1 MAMGREGDRQGDLIV
16 TWGEMARSPGHV
28 FYDRLQ
34 EVLIAAGFDGFV
46 ETACQS
52 YYAPKMGA
60 PSVPPGRYF
69 RMHMVGYF
77 EGIASERGIAW
88 RCSDSMSLRDFLRLE
103 NREEVPDH
111 SWLSKTRGR
120 LPHEVHETVFGWV
133 LKLVAEKGLIRGK
146 RIGVDASTMEANAA
160 LRTIVRRDDGRS
172 YREMLTQMAK
182 ESGIE
187 TPSADDLVRTDRAR
201 KGKKLSNE
209 EWTSQTDPDARIAKL
224 KDGRTHL
231 AYKPEH
237 AVDLD
242 TGVIV
247 AAALHPA
254 DQGDTTTIE
263 GTLTAAEKN
272 LAQVG
277 AAPTNQEPSEL
288 VADKGY
294 HSRAVL
300 KSLDDGV
307 WKTRIAE
314 PKQPGF
320 SRWHGDDEARAA
332 VYANRTRLGSG
343 VGKQAMRRR
352 AEIVER
358 SFAHNLDRGG
368 MRRTWLRGRENVHKR
383 YLVHVAGHNLGIL
396 MRALY
401 GQGTPREGC
410 GGRIRPHFRS
420 PIRRGAGFRP
430 DRHRQRGTRRNRHP
444 RHRPDAKLKNRDF
457 INGAAKASGQAR
469 RGRPLARPAD
479 AWRRRPG
486 AGDQAAAKRLRHLHS
501 AGLAPFAF
509 VGLRCRQGNSSHPR
523 AAGERRDRPFLST
536 CPNTNA
542 ENRARP
548 RAG

>member
-1 MAMGREGDRQGDLIV
+1 MAMGRESDRQSDLMM
-16 TWGEMARSPGHV
+16 TWAEIPSSPGHV

-34 EVLIAAGFDGFV
+34 EVLIAGGFDGFV
-46 ETACQS
+46 ETACQP

-77 EGIASERGIAW
+77 EGICSERGIAW

-103 NREEVPDH
+103 NREKVPDH

-120 LPHEVHETVFGWV
+120 LPREIHETVFGWV
-133 LKLVAEKGLIRGK
+133 LKLVAEQGLVKGK
-146 RIGVDASTMEANAA
+146 RIGIDASTMEANAA
-160 LRTIVRRDDGRS
+160 LRTIVRRDDGRT
-172 YREMLTQMAK
+172 YREMLTQIAK

-187 TPSADDLVRTDRAR
+187 TPSADDLVRIDRTR

-209 EWTSQTDPDARIAKL
+209 EWTSKTDPEAKIAKL

-254 DQGDTTTIE
+254 DNGDTTTIE
-263 GTLTAAEKN
+263 GTLASAEKN
-272 LAQVG
+272 LAQID
-277 AAPTNQEPSEL
+277 AAPTQDEPSEL

-294 HSRAVL
+294 HSRAIL
-300 KSLDDGV
+300 KTLDKGV

-320 SRWHGDDEARAA
+320 SRWHGDDKARAA

-368 MRRTWLRGRENVHKR
+368 MRRTWLRGRDNVHKR

-396 MRALY
+396 MRLLIGA
-401 GQGTPREGC
+401 GTPRE
-410 GGRIRPHFRS
+410 
-420 PIRRGAGFRP
+420 
-430 DRHRQRGTRRNRHP
+430 
-444 RHRPDAKLKNRDF
+444 
-457 INGAAKASGQAR
+457 
-469 RGRPLARPAD
+469 
-479 AWRRRPG
+479 
-486 AGDQAAAKRLRHLHS
+486 AAAR
-501 AGLAPFAF
+501 ALACVFFFYTEEAVTIVFVAASYDGFARSDC
-509 VGLRCRQGNSSHPR
+509 G
-523 AAGERRDRPFLST
+523 RR
-536 CPNTNA
+536 
-542 ENRARP
+542 
-548 RAG
+548 

>member
-1 MAMGREGDRQGDLIV
+1 MAMGREGDRQDDLIV
-16 TWGEMARSPGHV
+16 SWGEMPRSPGHV

-34 EVLIAAGFDGFV
+34 EVLLAGGFDLFV
-46 ETACQS
+46 ETSCQP

-103 NREEVPDH
+103 NREKVPDH

-120 LPHEVHETVFGWV
+120 LPHEVHETMFGWV
-133 LKLVAEKGLIRGK
+133 LKLVAEHGLVKGK

-160 LRTIVRRDDGRS
+160 LRTIVRRDDGRT
-172 YREMLTQMAK
+172 YREMLRQMAK
-182 ESGIE
+182 ESGID
-187 TPSADDLVRTDRAR
+187 TPSADDLIRLDRAR

-209 EWTSQTDPDARIAKL
+209 EWTSKTDPEAKIAKL

-242 TGVIV
+242 TGIIV

-254 DQGDTTTIE
+254 DEGDTTTLE
-263 GTLTAAEKN
+263 GTLTAAQKN
-272 LAQVG
+272 LARVSV
-277 AAPTNQEPSEL
+277 APTKQEPSEL

-294 HSRAVL
+294 HSRALL
-300 KSLDDGV
+300 KTLDDGV

-314 PKQPGF
+314 PKQSGF
-320 SRWHGDDEARAA
+320 SRWHGDDKARVA
-332 VYANRTRLGSG
+332 VYANRTRLGSA
-343 VGKQAMRRR
+343 VGRQAMRRR

-396 MRALY
+396 MRLLIGA
-401 GQGTPREGC
+401 GTPKEAAARGLAYRFFVDTEEAVA
-410 GGRIRPHFRS
+410 IILVAAS
-420 PIRRGAGFRP
+420 PDGFAMLVVAV
-430 DRHRQRGTRRNRHP
+430 T
-444 RHRPDAKLKNRDF
+444 AE
-457 INGAAKASGQAR
+457 
-469 RGRPLARPAD
+469 PAD
-479 AWRRRPG
+479 QKPT
-486 AGDQAAAKRLRHLHS
+486 
-501 AGLAPFAF
+501 
-509 VGLRCRQGNSSHPR
+509 SST
-523 AAGERRDRPFLST
+523 G
-536 CPNTNA
+536 C
-542 ENRARP
+542 
-548 RAG
+548 

>member
-1 MAMGREGDRQGDLIV
+1 MAMGRESDRQSDLMV
-16 TWGEMARSPGHV
+16 SWAEMPRSPGHV

-34 EVLIAAGFDGFV
+34 EVLIANGFDGFV
-46 ETACQS
+46 ETACQP

-77 EGIASERGIAW
+77 EGICSERGIAW

-103 NREEVPDH
+103 NREKVPDH

-120 LPHEVHETVFGWV
+120 LPREIHETVFGWV
-133 LKLVAEKGLIRGK
+133 LKLVAEQGLVKGK
-146 RIGVDASTMEANAA
+146 RIGIDASTMEANAA
-160 LRTIVRRDDGRS
+160 LRTIVRRNDGRT
-172 YREMLTQMAK
+172 YHEMLKQMAK
-182 ESGIE
+182 ESGID
-187 TPSADDLVRTDRAR
+187 TPSADDLVRIDRSR

-209 EWTSQTDPDARIAKL
+209 EWISRTDPEAKIAKL

-254 DQGDTTTIE
+254 DNGDTTTIE
-263 GTLTAAEKN
+263 GTLATTQKN
-272 LAQVG
+272 LAQIN
-277 AAPTNQEPSEL
+277 AAPSSDKPSEL

-294 HSRAVL
+294 HSRALL
-300 KSLDDGV
+300 KDLNAGA

-314 PKQPGF
+314 PKQRGF
-320 SRWHGDDEARAA
+320 SRWHGDDKARAA
-332 VYANRTRLGSG
+332 VYANRARLGSG

-383 YLVHVAGHNLGIL
+383 YLVHVAGHNLGIM
-396 MRALY
+396 MRLLIGA
-401 GQGTPREGC
+401 GTPRE
-410 GGRIRPHFRS
+410 
-420 PIRRGAGFRP
+420 
-430 DRHRQRGTRRNRHP
+430 
-444 RHRPDAKLKNRDF
+444 
-457 INGAAKASGQAR
+457 
-469 RGRPLARPAD
+469 
-479 AWRRRPG
+479 
-486 AGDQAAAKRLRHLHS
+486 AAAR
-501 AGLAPFAF
+501 ALAYAFFFYSDEAVMVVLVAPSYDGFA
-509 VGLRCRQGNSSHPR
+509 VVVMAVTDDP
-523 AAGERRDRPFLST
+523 A
-536 CPNTNA
+536 
-542 ENRARP
+542 
-548 RAG
+548 

>member
-16 TWGEMARSPGHV
+16 TWVEMPRSPGHV

-34 EVLIAAGFDGFV
+34 EVLIAGGFDGFV

-52 YYAPKMGA
+52 YYAAKMGA

-103 NREEVPDH
+103 NREKVPDH

-146 RIGVDASTMEANAA
+146 RIGLDASTMEANAA
-160 LRTIVRRDDGRS
+160 LRTIVRREDGRS
-172 YREMLTQMAK
+172 YRDMLTQMAK

-187 TPSADDLVRTDRAR
+187 TPSADDLVRIDRAR
-201 KGKKLSNE
+201 KGKKLSND

-263 GTLTAAEKN
+263 GTLAAAEKN

-277 AAPTNQEPSEL
+277 AAPTNQDPSEL

-300 KSLDDGV
+300 KTLDDGV

-320 SRWHGDDEARAA
+320 SRWHGDAEARAA

-396 MRALY
+396 MRLLIGA
-401 GQGTPREGC
+401 GTPR
-410 GGRIRPHFRS
+410 
-420 PIRRGAGFRP
+420 
-430 DRHRQRGTRRNRHP
+430 
-444 RHRPDAKLKNRDF
+444 
-457 INGAAKASGQAR
+457 GAAAR
-469 RGRPLARPAD
+469 
-479 AWRRRPG
+479 
-486 AGDQAAAKRLRHLHS
+486 
-501 AGLAPFAF
+501 GLAYLLF
-509 VGLRCRQGNSSHPR
+509 VYTRQAVAIILV
-523 AAGERRDRPFLST
+523 AASPDGFTVLVVAVTADPGR
-536 CPNTNA
+536 
-542 ENRARP
+542 
-548 RAG
+548 

>member
-1 MAMGREGDRQGDLIV
+1 MGREGDRQGDLIV
-16 TWGEMARSPGHV
+16 TWEEMPRSPGHV

-34 EVLIAAGFDGFV
+34 EVLIAGGFDLFV
-46 ETACQS
+46 ETACQP

-60 PSVPPGRYF
+60 PSLPPGRYF

-88 RCSDSMSLRDFLRLE
+88 RCSDSMSLREFLRLE

-120 LPHEVHETVFGWV
+120 LPREVHERVFGWV
-133 LKLVAEKGLIRGK
+133 LKLVAEQGLVKGK

-160 LRTIVRRDDGRS
+160 LRTIVRREDGRT
-172 YREMLTQMAK
+172 YREMLRRMAK
-182 ESGIE
+182 ESGID
-187 TPSADDLVRTDRAR
+187 TPTADDLVRIDRNR

-209 EWTSQTDPDARIAKL
+209 EWTSKTDPEAKIAKL
-224 KDGRTHL
+224 KDGRTRL

-242 TGVIV
+242 TGIVV

-272 LAQVG
+272 LAQLS
-277 AAPTNQEPSEL
+277 AAPTTDQPSEL
-288 VADKGY
+288 AADKGY
-294 HSRAVL
+294 HSRALL
-300 KSLDDGV
+300 KSLDGGV

-320 SRWHGDDEARAA
+320 SRWHGDDKARVA

-343 VGKQAMRRR
+343 AGRQAMRRR

-396 MRALY
+396 MRLLIGA
-401 GQGTPREGC
+401 GTPRE
-410 GGRIRPHFRS
+410 
-420 PIRRGAGFRP
+420 
-430 DRHRQRGTRRNRHP
+430 
-444 RHRPDAKLKNRDF
+444 
-457 INGAAKASGQAR
+457 
-469 RGRPLARPAD
+469 
-479 AWRRRPG
+479 
-486 AGDQAAAKRLRHLHS
+486 AAAR
-501 AGLAPFAF
+501 ALAYLCF
-509 VGLRCRQGNSSHPR
+509 VCTEK
-523 AAGERRDRPFLST
+523 AAAIILIAASRDRFAILVVAAAAAP
-536 CPNTNA
+536 A
-542 ENRARP
+542 
-548 RAG
+548 

>member
-1 MAMGREGDRQGDLIV
+1 MAMGREGDRQDDLIV
-16 TWGEMARSPGHV
+16 SWGEMPRSPGHV

-34 EVLIAAGFDGFV
+34 EVLLAGGFDLFV
-46 ETACQS
+46 ETSCQP

-103 NREEVPDH
+103 NREKVPDH

-133 LKLVAEKGLIRGK
+133 LQLVAEKGLIRGH

-160 LRTIVRRDDGRS
+160 LRTIVRRDDGRT
-172 YREMLTQMAK
+172 YREMLRQMAK
-182 ESGIE
+182 ESGID
-187 TPSADDLVRTDRAR
+187 TPSADDLIRLDRAR

-209 EWTSQTDPDARIAKL
+209 EWTSKTDPEAKIAKL

-242 TGVIV
+242 TGIIV

-254 DQGDTTTIE
+254 DEGDTTTLE
-263 GTLTAAEKN
+263 GTLTAAQKN
-272 LAQVG
+272 LARVSV
-277 AAPTNQEPSEL
+277 APTKQEPSEL

-294 HSRAVL
+294 HSRALL
-300 KSLDDGV
+300 KTLDDGV

-314 PKQPGF
+314 PKQSGF
-320 SRWHGDDEARAA
+320 SRWHGDDKARVA

-343 VGKQAMRRR
+343 VGRQAMRRR

-383 YLVHVAGHNLGIL
+383 YLVHLAGHNLGIL
-396 MRALY
+396 MRLLIGA
-401 GQGTPREGC
+401 GTPRE
-410 GGRIRPHFRS
+410 
-420 PIRRGAGFRP
+420 
-430 DRHRQRGTRRNRHP
+430 
-444 RHRPDAKLKNRDF
+444 
-457 INGAAKASGQAR
+457 
-469 RGRPLARPAD
+469 
-479 AWRRRPG
+479 
-486 AGDQAAAKRLRHLHS
+486 AAAR
-501 AGLAPFAF
+501 GLAYLFFVDTEDAVAIILVAASPDGFA
-509 VGLRCRQGNSSHPR
+509 VLVVAVTADP
-523 AAGERRDRPFLST
+523 A
-536 CPNTNA
+536 
-542 ENRARP
+542 
-548 RAG
+548 

>member
-1 MAMGREGDRQGDLIV
+1 MAMGRESDRQSDLMM
-16 TWGEMARSPGHV
+16 TWAEIPSSPGHV

-34 EVLIAAGFDGFV
+34 EVLIAGGFDGFV
-46 ETACQS
+46 ETACQP

-77 EGIASERGIAW
+77 EGICSERGIAW

-103 NREEVPDH
+103 NREKVPDH

-120 LPHEVHETVFGWV
+120 LPREIHETVFGWV
-133 LKLVAEKGLIRGK
+133 LKLVAEQGLVKGK
-146 RIGVDASTMEANAA
+146 RIGIDASTMEANAA
-160 LRTIVRRDDGRS
+160 LRTIVRRDDGRT
-172 YREMLTQMAK
+172 YREMLTQIAK

-187 TPSADDLVRTDRAR
+187 TPSADDLVRIDRTR

-209 EWTSQTDPDARIAKL
+209 EWTSKTDPEAKIAKL

-254 DQGDTTTIE
+254 DNGDTTTIE
-263 GTLTAAEKN
+263 GTLASAEKN
-272 LAQVG
+272 LAQID
-277 AAPTNQEPSEL
+277 AAPTL
-288 VADKGY
+288 DKG
-294 HSRAVL
+294 VL
-300 KSLDDGV
+300 
-307 WKTRIAE
+307 KTRIAE

-320 SRWHGDDEARAA
+320 SRWHGDDKARAA

-368 MRRTWLRGRENVHKR
+368 MRRTWLRGRDNVHKR

-396 MRALY
+396 MRLLIGA
-401 GQGTPREGC
+401 GTPRE
-410 GGRIRPHFRS
+410 
-420 PIRRGAGFRP
+420 
-430 DRHRQRGTRRNRHP
+430 
-444 RHRPDAKLKNRDF
+444 
-457 INGAAKASGQAR
+457 
-469 RGRPLARPAD
+469 
-479 AWRRRPG
+479 
-486 AGDQAAAKRLRHLHS
+486 AAAR
-501 AGLAPFAF
+501 ALACVFFFYTEEAVTIVLVAASYDGFA
-509 VGLRCRQGNSSHPR
+509 VVVIAVADDP
-523 AAGERRDRPFLST
+523 A
-536 CPNTNA
+536 
-542 ENRARP
+542 
-548 RAG
+548 

>member
-1 MAMGREGDRQGDLIV
+1 MAMGREGDRQEDLIV
-16 TWGEMARSPGHV
+16 TWAEMPCSPGHV

-34 EVLIAAGFDGFV
+34 EVLIAGGFDGFV
-46 ETACQS
+46 ETACQP

-103 NREEVPDH
+103 NREKVPDH

-120 LPHEVHETVFGWV
+120 LAHEVHETVFDWV
-133 LKLVAEKGLIRGK
+133 LKLVAENGLIRGK
-146 RIGVDASTMEANAA
+146 RIGVDGSTMEANAA
-160 LRTIVRRDDGRS
+160 LRTIVRREDGRT
-172 YREMLTQMAK
+172 YREMLTKMAK

-187 TPSADDLVRTDRAR
+187 TPSADDLVRIDRAR

-209 EWTSQTDPDARIAKL
+209 EWTSQTDPEAKIAKL

-263 GTLTAAEKN
+263 GTLATAEKN

-277 AAPTNQEPSEL
+277 AAPTNQDPSEL

-300 KSLDDGV
+300 KTLDDGV

-368 MRRTWLRGRENVHKR
+368 MRRTWLRRRENVHKR
-383 YLVHVAGHNLGIL
+383 YLVHVAEHNLGIL
-396 MRALY
+396 MRLLIGA
-401 GQGTPREGC
+401 GTPREAAA
-410 GGRIRPHFRS
+410 RAPAYLFFVYTEDAVAIILVAASRD
-420 PIRRGAGFRP
+420 GFAIL
-430 DRHRQRGTRRNRHP
+430 GV
-444 RHRPDAKLKNRDF
+444 AV
-457 INGAAKASGQAR
+457 ASG
-469 RGRPLARPAD
+469 PA
-479 AWRRRPG
+479 
-486 AGDQAAAKRLRHLHS
+486 
-501 AGLAPFAF
+501 
-509 VGLRCRQGNSSHPR
+509 
-523 AAGERRDRPFLST
+523 
-536 CPNTNA
+536 
-542 ENRARP
+542 
-548 RAG
+548 